1 MESRPPLNPEFRNNP
16 ENFHACLIISG
27 TLLDFFILEEKKIN
41 KIFTIHEFISM
52 LGLKVPKIY

>member
-1 MESRPPLNPEFRNNP
+1 MESRPPQNPEFRNNP
-16 ENFHACLIISG
+16 ENFHACLYHIRDLIG
-27 TLLDFFILEEKKIN
+27 FFILEEKKIN